1 MVLTTDAPSPATVLT
16 TAHSGYRRM
25 SEDGMNVREYAI
37 SATKN
42 TGLRPSVSDIGARN
56 IGPTAIIP
64 KNPVLLRIY

>member
-1 MVLTTDAPSPATVLT
+1 
-16 TAHSGYRRM
+16 M